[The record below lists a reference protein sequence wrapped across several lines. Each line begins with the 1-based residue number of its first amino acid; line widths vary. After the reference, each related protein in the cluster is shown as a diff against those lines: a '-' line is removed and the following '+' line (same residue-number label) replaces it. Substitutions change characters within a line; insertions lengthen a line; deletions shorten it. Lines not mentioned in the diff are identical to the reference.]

1 MFIMYMFE
9 KIRKLMSTIPK
20 IRWKFSVDFLNCFL
34 YHQRHTSLCVL
45 CLLMCSD
52 LTAARS

>member
-34 YHQRHTSLCVL
+34 YHQRHTNLCVL